1 MAAYTRRDK
10 ARLEKP
16 ILGEYHDLIMRGDQ
30 SGYEAL
36 LDAYN
41 VPQDVRR
48 ELIAEFMRSAVSQTR
63 KHWTAPK

>member
-16 ILGEYHDLIMRGDQ
+16 ILGEYHDVIMRGDQ
-30 SGYEAL
+30 AAYEAL
-36 LDAYN
+36 LDTYN

-48 ELIAEFMRSAVSQTR
+48 ELLADFTRSAVSQMR
-63 KHWTAPK
+63 KRWTAPK